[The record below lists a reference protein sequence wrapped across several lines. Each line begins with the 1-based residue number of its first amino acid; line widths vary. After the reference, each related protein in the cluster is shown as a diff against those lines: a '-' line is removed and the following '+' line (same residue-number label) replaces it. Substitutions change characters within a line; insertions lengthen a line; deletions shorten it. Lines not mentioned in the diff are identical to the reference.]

1 MRHSVSIIEKAFE
14 KARQAGGLPTRST
27 PSTPVKHPETSR
39 PATTETQRAAMASVP
54 FMSAAKTLHID
65 LARATQRGLLPPED
79 MSKRMRE
86 EFRRIKWPLLDV
98 ALRRSP
104 SQLEHPNLIMITSSL
119 PGEGKTF
126 CSFNLALSM
135 AREQDCTILLIDGD
149 MAKPKLTSSLDLSDK
164 PGLSEYLSG
173 QNLLLQDIVYR
184 TNLDRIYFLPSGAAT
199 SSGPELMAGLRMQQL
214 INELSQLPNGFIVL
228 FDSPPLLATSDARVL
243 SRLVGQTALVVKAD
257 STSRDAVKEAI
268 GLVNK
273 STALGVVLT
282 QNSGAFGSQYY
293 GEYYSYGDAE

>member
-1 MRHSVSIIEKAFE
+1 MKPEAPRPA
-14 KARQAGGLPTRST
+14 
-27 PSTPVKHPETSR
+27 PETSR
-39 PATTETQRAAMASVP
+39 AALAAPP
-54 FMSAAKTLHID
+54 FVSNSRVLHID
-65 LARATQRGLLPPED
+65 VARAIGRGLLPPED

-98 ALRRSP
+98 ALRRAP
-104 SQLEHPNLIMITSSL
+104 SQLERPNLIMVTSSV
-119 PGEGKTF
+119 PSEGKTF

-135 AREQDCTILLIDGD
+135 AREQDCAVLLVDAD
-149 MAKPKLTSSLDLSDK
+149 MAKPKLTSALDLGEV
-164 PGLSEYLSG
+164 PGLSEYLAG
-173 QNLLLQDIVYR
+173 TQLHLQDVVWK

-199 SSGPELMAGLRMQQL
+199 SSGPELLAGQRMQQL
-214 INELSQLPNGFIVL
+214 LAELATLPNGYIVL

-268 GLVNK
+268 TLVNK

-282 QNSGAFGSQYY
+282 QNSGSFGSQYY
-293 GEYYSYGDAE
+293 GEYYQYGDGLE

>member
-1 MRHSVSIIEKAFE
+1 MRPSVSIIEKAFE
-14 KARQAGGLPTRST
+14 KARQAGRLPTAST
-27 PSTPVKHPETSR
+27 PTAPVKHPE
-39 PATTETQRAAMASVP
+39 PARAVSTEAQRAAMASVP
-54 FMSAAKTLHID
+54 FITNAKPLHVD
-65 LARATQRGLLPPED
+65 LARATQRGLLPPDD

-98 ALRRSP
+98 ALRRTP
-104 SQLEHPNLIMITSSL
+104 SQLERPNLIMITSSV
-119 PGEGKTF
+119 PSEGKTF

-135 AREQDCTILLIDGD
+135 AREQDCMILLVDGD
-149 MAKPKLTSSLDLSDK
+149 MAKPKLTSALDLSEK

-173 QNLLLQDIVYR
+173 QPLQLSDIVYR
-184 TNLDRIYFLPSGAAT
+184 TNLDRIYFLPSGSPT

-214 INELSQLPNGFIVL
+214 IAELSQLPNGFIVL

-257 STSRDAVKEAI
+257 STPRDAVKEAI
-268 GLVNK
+268 SLVNK

-282 QNSGAFGSQYY
+282 QNTGAFGSQYY
-293 GEYYSYGDAE
+293 GEYYEYGVE